1 MNLSS
6 NCILVEGIKYWCLV
20 DAQYDKVYRFK
31 YSKKIDISDIDVD
44 LQAFLEANDILTLF
58 DNIDYIDPFSG
69 SKMVYIDN
77 AIIYF
82 KKETVIFIL
91 NQLKELNCRHLE
103 IRIKNL
109 DDSFDILRM
118 IDYLAEGSYETI
130 TIYSEVYFDY
140 SKLLTHLNNLV
151 VLIFFNFLTDSLE
164 YSKNVKYIKT
174 KLDDNCCGKINLDS
188 FISNPRFVSLAK
200 NMNSC
205 LAFKISVDKD
215 GNIKNCPSM
224 TQNYGNIRDTTLK
237 QAMSHPDFK
246 KYWNIKKDDIT
257 KCKDCEFR
265 YICTDCRAYIDD
277 SEDIYSAPLKCGY
290 DPYTGVWEDWST
302 NPLKQK
308 AIEYY
313 GMQDLVAQIKETNT
327 PE

>member
-118 IDYLAEGSYETI
+118 IDYLAEGNYETI

-151 VLIFFNFLTDSLE
+151 VLIF
-164 YSKNVKYIKT
+164 
-174 KLDDNCCGKINLDS
+174 
-188 FISNPRFVSLAK
+188 
-200 NMNSC
+200 
-205 LAFKISVDKD
+205 
-215 GNIKNCPSM
+215 
-224 TQNYGNIRDTTLK
+224 YGLLRI
-237 QAMSHPDFK
+237 F
-246 KYWNIKKDDIT
+246 
-257 KCKDCEFR
+257 
-265 YICTDCRAYIDD
+265 
-277 SEDIYSAPLKCGY
+277 
-290 DPYTGVWEDWST
+290 
-302 NPLKQK
+302 
-308 AIEYY
+308 
-313 GMQDLVAQIKETNT
+313 
-327 PE
+327 